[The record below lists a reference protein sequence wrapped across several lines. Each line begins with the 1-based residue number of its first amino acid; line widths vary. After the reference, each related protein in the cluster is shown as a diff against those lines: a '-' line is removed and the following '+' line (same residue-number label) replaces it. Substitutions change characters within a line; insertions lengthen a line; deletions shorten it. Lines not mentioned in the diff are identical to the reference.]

1 MANAFERA
9 RNGRTVLVVAQRRT
23 GEIVVVTTKTVLRAS
38 FVAVAATAAM
48 VLGAGVAAAAT
59 GTVNTTS
66 GAPVNVHTGPTVGSS
81 VVTTVAS
88 GTSVTVDCQTTGDSV
103 TGKYGT
109 STLWDH
115 LPTQGGY
122 ISDTYVYTGSDG
134 QIAPTCG
141 GSSGPVC
148 SAAGLNDPNT
158 CAQAVAWAKAHIST
172 SDNPDYYERCDH
184 VVGLAYG
191 FSASGSTTAYAH
203 WKAIP
208 SQYKYAGVTTVPA
221 GGLAFFSSGSGAG
234 HVMLSTGGGQFASSD
249 IHGNGTYSYTTIS
262 EIENTWGEHYL
273 GWAQP
278 WFQANH

>member
-1 MANAFERA
+1 MHFSARA
-9 RNGRTVLVVAQRRT
+9 AL
-23 GEIVVVTTKTVLRAS
+23 
-38 FVAVAATAAM
+38 VAASTAAAL
-48 VLGAGVAAAAT
+48 VLGAGVAAAAVT
-59 GTVNTTS
+59 GTVSTSS
-66 GAPVNVHTGPTVGSS
+66 GASVNVHTGPTVGSS

-88 GTSVTVDCQTTGDSV
+88 GASVSIDCQINGDSV

-115 LPTQGGY
+115 LPAQGGY

-134 QIAPTCG
+134 QVAPTCG
-141 GSSGPVC
+141 GGSSSC
-148 SAAGLNDPNT
+148 STSGLGDPNT

-172 SDNPDYYERCDH
+172 SDNPDYYDRCDH

-203 WKAIP
+203 WTAIP
-208 SQYKYAGVTTVPA
+208 SQYKHSGDTSVPA
-221 GGLAFFSSGSGAG
+221 GGLAFFSSSGGAG
-234 HVMLSTGGGQFASSD
+234 HVMISTGGGQFASND
-249 IHGNGTYSYTTIS
+249 IHGNGTYTYTTIA